1 MVAEEGG
8 AVRGRGLTDRLLGF
22 WGVVSVVVVVVED
35 MVGDWKDVYGAVS
48 DIVMIMRAISISWD
62 GLQKKSEKM
71 EQFTLAW
78 VI

>member
-1 MVAEEGG
+1 M
-8 AVRGRGLTDRLLGF
+8 
-22 WGVVSVVVVVVED
+22 VVVVVED
-35 MVGDWKDVYGAVS
+35 MVGDWKDVYGALS